1 MTNVGSSCPQ
11 GKNVSVSTL
20 AGGAE
25 LRGRESG
32 GCANLGEGLIT
43 QPTNNHE
50 RVMRGIVSFSN
61 IHHTACYY

>member
-1 MTNVGSSCPQ
+1 MTNVGSSCPHD
-11 GKNVSVSTL
+11 KNVSVSIL

-25 LRGRESG
+25 LGGGESG

-50 RVMRGIVSFSN
+50 RVMKSIVSFSN
-61 IHHTACYY
+61 IYHTIRYY